1 MSDMR
6 FPILGTSIPP
16 AIGRRNVIGRM
27 KASLTK
33 PLPDHLQVTGARF
46 AGKTVVLQQLV
57 NILSQD
63 KSTYISVLMW
73 DLGHQTPATDEQFLS
88 AFAEKLAFGLAK
100 NYPDYATLL
109 QTSED
114 ELYADITEVLEALKA
129 ENKRVLMIMD
139 GFDKPLENGKLT
151 RNLWDQLRELA
162 QLPSLRL
169 ITASRRRLR
178 ELIRNP
184 QAQTSDFW
192 NIFNSE
198 PVHIGCFD
206 DNDLDELLAKL
217 PGMNFD
223 QGAISELWNESNGYP
238 VLLLGI
244 LNVLDNTSSSGTVS
258 SKIVCDVAIQAL
270 AVLRDQLE
278 SLWVDCPAS
287 SQDLFLRVMDEKAI
301 LRSGVAQS
309 DIDRLI
315 EKGFVTQAGNKIQRP
330 CRLLT
335 SYLKDQ
341 PNEGNALM
349 RLFGTPDNY
358 LSNMKSVFERRI
370 DHIAGIDPELKRYLE
385 RAIGDLPDYPSV
397 FMTNIRGI
405 VDRVFEL
412 IWAAELP
419 GRSIPADWLNYW
431 QSNNES
437 INGLTSG
444 FPQGGKR
451 VYLLKL
457 MTGTENCSPRALKIS
472 KTTFY
477 LVNSTQSFGD
487 FGQHQNGA
495 IIDKGTAYPIFLL
508 CLELA
513 ASVTR
518 ELR

>member
-1 MSDMR
+1 
-6 FPILGTSIPP
+6 
-16 AIGRRNVIGRM
+16 
-27 KASLTK
+27 
-33 PLPDHLQVTGARF
+33 
-46 AGKTVVLQQLV
+46 
-57 NILSQD
+57 
-63 KSTYISVLMW
+63 
-73 DLGHQTPATDEQFLS
+73 
-88 AFAEKLAFGLAK
+88 
-100 NYPDYATLL
+100 
-109 QTSED
+109 
-114 ELYADITEVLEALKA
+114 
-129 ENKRVLMIMD
+129 
-139 GFDKPLENGKLT
+139 
-151 RNLWDQLRELA
+151 
-162 QLPSLRL
+162 
-169 ITASRRRLR
+169 
-178 ELIRNP
+178 
-184 QAQTSDFW
+184 
-192 NIFNSE
+192 
-198 PVHIGCFD
+198 
-206 DNDLDELLAKL
+206 
-217 PGMNFD
+217 
-223 QGAISELWNESNGYP
+223 
-238 VLLLGI
+238 
-244 LNVLDNTSSSGTVS
+244 
-258 SKIVCDVAIQAL
+258 AIQAL

-419 GRSIPADWLNYW
+419 GRSIPSDWLNYW

-477 LVNSTQSFGD
+477 LVNSTQNFGD